1 MPLAS
6 LDRVFPVH
14 GAIIRRS
21 SIDFGPIG
29 SASGIVVIGGFP
41 LISSASFR
49 KSLHLPKRL
58 SVEEA
63 LSEKIVNRL
72 ACVSAS
78 RLNSS
83 KTFCRYSMNL

>member
-29 SASGIVVIGGFP
+29 SASGIVVIGGF
-41 LISSASFR
+41 
-49 KSLHLPKRL
+49 HLFL
-58 SVEEA
+58 QQVSENLYIYQNGMSVEEA

-83 KTFCRYSMNL
+83 KTFL

>member
-1 MPLAS
+1 MS
-6 LDRVFPVH
+6 LGSHKHRSVRNAIGKFENRVFPVH

-63 LSEKIVNRL
+63 LS
-72 ACVSAS
+72 
-78 RLNSS
+78 
-83 KTFCRYSMNL
+83 